1 MVRKLQWDSDF
12 FKLSIGR
19 VDVLNLEEW
28 KECFQDVQTL
38 KANYD
43 LIYVFSKF
51 DCEINDK
58 LLPLADIKTI
68 YRKEISH
75 ITNVSSSIDSYDA
88 KEPNEN
94 LYELALISGVYSRFR
109 LDKRFPSKSYERM
122 YGCWIEQSTN
132 GKMADKVFVHRS
144 NGVIDGM
151 ITLKIDDE
159 EGHIGLVAV
168 GEDCR
173 GKGIGSLLV
182 QAVEEYLY
190 TNTSIRLLKVV
201 TQWENIPARHL
212 YEKNGFLIDD
222 KTNIYHW
229 WL

>member
-1 MVRKLQWDSDF
+1 
-12 FKLSIGR
+12 
-19 VDVLNLEEW
+19 
-28 KECFQDVQTL
+28 
-38 KANYD
+38 
-43 LIYVFSKF
+43 
-51 DCEINDK
+51 
-58 LLPLADIKTI
+58 
-68 YRKEISH
+68 
-75 ITNVSSSIDSYDA
+75 
-88 KEPNEN
+88 
-94 LYELALISGVYSRFR
+94 
-109 LDKRFPSKSYERM
+109 
-122 YGCWIEQSTN
+122 
-132 GKMADKVFVHRS
+132 
-144 NGVIDGM
+144 M